1 MAVDSV
7 SNGNQ
12 EQPQKLLLHGWHP
25 DWSGARSQPAP
36 MSHGTVSIRHI
47 SHNFHLRPDIGVRCG
62 FRGIEAETVRYVG

>member
-25 DWSGARSQPAP
+25 DWSGARSQPVP
-36 MSHGTVSIRHI
+36 MSHGTVFDP
-47 SHNFHLRPDIGVRCG
+47 SHLPQFTSK
-62 FRGIEAETVRYVG
+62 A